1 MFYLISG
8 KISPSTKINTISL
21 RFIIKYNAY
30 TLSFLIY
37 NSFGIRIANKINSEY
52 KNFNFVI
59 EHSKTKWLKQATI
72 YVKSSIFIC
81 KKQPIEKYK
90 KKERAEIYS
99 L

>member
-1 MFYLISG
+1 MTHWFLGQVDIL
-8 KISPSTKINTISL
+8 L
-21 RFIIKYNAY
+21 RFNGFSLPCNDVERII
-30 TLSFLIY
+30 IQ
-37 NSFGIRIANKINSEY
+37 SELAIGM